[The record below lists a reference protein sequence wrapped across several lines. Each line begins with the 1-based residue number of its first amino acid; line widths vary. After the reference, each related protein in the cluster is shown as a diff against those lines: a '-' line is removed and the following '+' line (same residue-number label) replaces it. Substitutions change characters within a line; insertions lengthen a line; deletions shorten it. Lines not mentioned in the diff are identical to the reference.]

1 MMTLERVFGVSHQL
15 VSRFDLA
22 RRTKV
27 HGREKSQNALR

>member
-27 HGREKSQNALR
+27 HERKKGKNAVR